1 MISPRR
7 PRMCPVCGVPRKRDS
22 RRIAHPR
29 GVRDTSS
36 TLTNGVHD
44 DSRPSRPRRCRL
56 RPFSQQCA
64 TGAHTT
70 TASWDGIETEQR
82 LTVGRFAAANGVAH
96 ATCLGSGVAVNPK
109 ALEFNRYKHL
119 ECKVLNKVFENER
132 QLVVHVRTA
141 TTFTPQWLTTKEC
154 G

>member
-1 MISPRR
+1 MVRVLLVLAVGATALLSA
-7 PRMCPVCGVPRKRDS
+7 VP
-22 RRIAHPR
+22 
-29 GVRDTSS
+29 
-36 TLTNGVHD
+36 
-44 DSRPSRPRRCRL
+44 
-56 RPFSQQCA
+56 

-70 TASWDGIETEQR
+70 TASWTEFDTTQR

-109 ALEFNRYKHL
+109 ASEFSRRYKHL
-119 ECKVLNKVFENER
+119 ECKVLSKSFENER

-154 G
+154 T